1 MMFSYYLAKV
11 ASMMRIKID
20 TPDMNHIP
28 VNAYVINLAVS
39 GSGKGRSINI
49 IEDQVLAK
57 FKDLFIEQTFPAI
70 AEDTLYR
77 VAIKRANK
85 NGTDPDTEMDQA
97 RIEFAQTGPMV
108 FSFDSGTSAAVKQ
121 MRHKL
126 LLAGIGSMNMEIDEI
141 GSNLLG
147 NMDVLTAFLELFDV
161 GKIKQK
167 LIKHTKDN
175 VRTDE
180 LFGMTPANML
190 LFGTPTKLL
199 DGAKTEDE
207 FMAMLE
213 TGYARRCF
221 FGFSRNK
228 SMART
233 FTREEIYDIMT
244 DVNADNHLQ
253 VVAERLRKLATS
265 SLYNNVMK
273 MSKDVTLELL
283 DYRLHCE
290 RLADRMS
297 EYEEVR
303 KAELKHR
310 YFKVA
315 KMAGVYAFVDGSQ
328 AITEDHLYQAIA
340 LGEESGRAFEAIL
353 KRDRAYARLANYI
366 CSIGREVTQADLT
379 EDLPFYKGTEANK
392 RDMMTLAVAHG
403 YKHNMIIKKSTV
415 DGIEFYTGSSLPET
429 SLDKL
434 IFSFSKSDI
443 TKNYENEI
451 RPWSDI
457 EKLCTTPNV
466 HWVNHH
472 LLVNE
477 DFPDM
482 KGYRDEMHV
491 AAGFNLVVLDCDDGT
506 SVDTA
511 KLLLEE
517 YTYFLYTTKRSTPD
531 KERFRIVFPIS
542 HVLEFDKKE
551 YKEFMDNIFKW
562 LPFEVDTQTGQRSR
576 KWLSN
581 PGQVYYNDGELL
593 DALEF
598 IPKTKK
604 AEERRIKLANQGS
617 LTALERWFINA
628 TEEGNRNNQLA
639 RFAFALVDMGYDL
652 DSIRNNVLALNSKLA
667 EPLSEMEV
675 LSTVMQSAAK
685 KIAEK

>member
-1 MMFSYYLAKV
+1 
-11 ASMMRIKID
+11 
-20 TPDMNHIP
+20 
-28 VNAYVINLAVS
+28 
-39 GSGKGRSINI
+39 
-49 IEDQVLAK
+49 
-57 FKDLFIEQTFPAI
+57 
-70 AEDTLYR
+70 
-77 VAIKRANK
+77 
-85 NGTDPDTEMDQA
+85 MDQA
-97 RIEFAQTGPMV
+97 RIEFEHTGPMV

-167 LIKHTKDN
+167 LTKHTRDN
-175 VRTDE
+175 IRTDE
-180 LFGMTPANML
+180 LFGQTPANML

-199 DGAKTEDE
+199 DGAKTEEE

-228 SMART
+228 SLTRT

-253 VVAERLRKLATS
+253 VLAEKLRKLATPA
-265 SLYNNVMK
+265 LYNSVMRIP
-273 MSKDVTLELL
+273 KDVTLELL

-290 RLADRMS
+290 RIADKMS
-297 EYEEVR
+297 EYEEIR

-315 KMAGVYAFVDGSQ
+315 KMAGVYAFVEGSQ
-328 AITEDHLYQAIA
+328 VVTEDHLYQAIA

-353 KRDRAYARLANYI
+353 KRDRAYARLAGYI

-379 EDLPFYKGTEANK
+379 EDLPFYKGTEAAK
-392 RDMMTLAVAHG
+392 RDMMTLAIAHG
-403 YKHNMIIKKSTV
+403 YKHNMIIRKTTV
-415 DGIEFYTGSSLPET
+415 DGIDFYSGSSLPET
-429 SLDKL
+429 SMDEL
-434 IFSFSKSDI
+434 IFSYVMEDAQNSKTAMSRG
-443 TKNYENEI
+443 YENMV

-457 EKLCTTPNV
+457 GKLCTAPNV

-472 LLVNE
+472 LIEND
-477 DFPDM
+477 DFPGM
-482 KGYRDEMHV
+482 KGYRDELHV
-491 AAGFNLVVLDCDDGT
+491 EAGFNLVVIDCDGGV

-511 KLLLEE
+511 RLLLEE
-517 YTYFLYTTKRSTPD
+517 YTYLLYTTKRSEPG

-542 HVLEFDKKE
+542 HVLMLDKKE

-581 PGQVYYNDGELL
+581 PGQIYYNDGELL

-604 AEERRIKLANQGS
+604 AEERKVKIASQGS

-639 RFAFALVDMGYDL
+639 RYAFALKDMGYDL
-652 DSIRNNVLALNSKLA
+652 DSLRNNVLALNSKLA
-667 EPLSEMEV
+667 EPLSETEI
-675 LSTVMQSAAK
+675 LSTIMQSVAK
-685 KIAEK
+685 KIAEGT